1 MKTVL
6 KMNPLLECCSSLFA
20 AAALFK
26 RPDRGAKVNPKFR
39 RVIMA
44 GFDELERKAFEMK
57 IPMQKVKEAK
67 YALASYVDEAVLT
80 SNWPGR
86 MDWMSK
92 TLQLSFFGEHIGGES
107 FFKHLNALRRAGD
120 RFVDVL
126 EVYYVCLQLGFEGK
140 YRLRG
145 LEQLMA
151 LQVDLRSQIE
161 GYRKYSDNHLSP
173 DGKPKES
180 VMATMRR
187 EIPYWVI
194 GTVTIACVFFT
205 YLGYAVVTEEIAK
218 SNDSEIATMGK
229 KMFPTHR
236 TTSFKRTD
244 YQ

>member
-1 MKTVL
+1 MKRIL
-6 KMNPLLECCSSLFA
+6 RINPLLECSASLFA
-20 AAALFK
+20 YAALFK
-26 RPDRGAKVNPKFR
+26 RSDRGARVNPKFR
-39 RVIMA
+39 RAIMT
-44 GFDELERKAFEMK
+44 GFDEFERKAFEMK

-86 MDWMSK
+86 MEWMSK
-92 TLQLSFFGEHIGGES
+92 TLQLTFFGEHIGGES

-126 EVYYVCLQLGFEGK
+126 EVYYVCLQLGFEGM

-161 GYRKYSDNHLSP
+161 SYRRYSDNRLSP
-173 DGKPKES
+173 NGTPHES

-194 GTVTIACVFFT
+194 GTVTVAFMFFT
-205 YLGYAVVTEEIAK
+205 FLGYAVVSEEVAKGTDRDIA
-218 SNDSEIATMGK
+218 SLSQ
-229 KMFPTHR
+229 KMFPEQRATTH
-236 TTSFKRTD
+236 KRTD
-244 YQ
+244 FQ

>member
-1 MKTVL
+1 MKRVL
-6 KMNPLLECCSSLFA
+6 HINPLLECCASLFA
-20 AAALFK
+20 HAAQFK
-26 RPDRGAKVNPKFR
+26 KSDRGVKVNAKFR
-39 RVIMA
+39 RVILA
-44 GFDELERKAFEMK
+44 GFDEMERKAFEKK
-57 IPMQKVKEAK
+57 IPMQKVKEVK
-67 YALASYVDEAVLT
+67 YAMASYIDEAVLT

-92 TLQLSFFGEHIGGES
+92 TLQLTFFGEHVGGEA

-126 EVYYVCLQLGFEGK
+126 EVYYVCLQLGFEGM
-140 YRLRG
+140 YRLKG

-161 GYRKYSDNHLSP
+161 SYRKYNDNRLSV
-173 DGKPKES
+173 DGKPKSS

-187 EIPYWVI
+187 DIPYWVI

-218 SNDSEIATMGK
+218 SSDDEIAAMSK
-229 KMFPTHR
+229 KMFPIHR
-236 TTSFKRTD
+236 TTSHKRTD

>member
-1 MKTVL
+1 VKRIL
-6 KMNPLLECCSSLFA
+6 KINPLLECGASLFA
-20 AAALFK
+20 YAALFK
-26 RPDRGAKVNPKFR
+26 RSDRGVKVNTKFR
-39 RVIMA
+39 KVILA
-44 GFDELERKAFEMK
+44 GFDEFERKAFEMK

-86 MDWMSK
+86 MEWMSK
-92 TLQLSFFGEHIGGES
+92 TLQLTFFGEHVGGES
-107 FFKHLNALRRAGD
+107 FFKHLNALRRSGE
-120 RFVDVL
+120 RFVDVM
-126 EVYYVCLQLGFEGK
+126 EVYYVCLQLGFEGM

-161 GYRKYSDNHLSP
+161 GYRKYNDNRLSP
-173 DGKPKES
+173 DGTPRES
-180 VMATMRR
+180 VIATMRR

-194 GTVTIACVFFT
+194 GTVTVACVFFT

-218 SNDSEIATMGK
+218 GTDHDIAVLNK

-236 TTSFKRTD
+236 ATSHKRTD
-244 YQ
+244 YR